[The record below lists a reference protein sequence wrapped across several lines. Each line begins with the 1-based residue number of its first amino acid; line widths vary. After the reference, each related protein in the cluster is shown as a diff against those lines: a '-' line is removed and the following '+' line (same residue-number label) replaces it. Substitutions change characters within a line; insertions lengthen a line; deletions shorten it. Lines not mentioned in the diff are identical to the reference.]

1 MTSVLNVDTIANKAG
16 TGPVARTKQEA
27 ARACYGV
34 NLTSSEYKGIA
45 SNALSSENLN
55 ISSFSDGGTGN
66 PTMSFTNSFS
76 NAQYIHAE
84 GALGSN
90 NTANFLSGTS
100 ASSVVIVQK
109 DADSNTTTDNLS
121 CAAFFGYLA

>member
-1 MTSVLNVDTIANKAG
+1 MSTLKADTIQSTSGGAV
-16 TGPVARTKQEA
+16 TLTKQEA

-45 SNALSSENLN
+45 SNTLSSENVN

-121 CAAFFGYLA
+121 CAAFFGDLA

>member
-1 MTSVLNVDTIANKAG
+1 MSTLKADTIQSTSGGAV
-16 TGPVARTKQEA
+16 TLTKQEA

-90 NTANFLSGTS
+90 NTANFLSGSS

-121 CAAFFGYLA
+121 CAAFFGDLA